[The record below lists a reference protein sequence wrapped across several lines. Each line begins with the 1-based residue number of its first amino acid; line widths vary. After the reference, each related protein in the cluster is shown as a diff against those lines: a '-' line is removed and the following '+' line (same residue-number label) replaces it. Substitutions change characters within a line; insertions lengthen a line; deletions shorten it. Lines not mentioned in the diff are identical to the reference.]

1 MQSQSKALPLISWLA
16 LCLTAS
22 VSASAS
28 ASTQQIHCGAI
39 FDAERAV
46 LLGPHILS
54 VTDGKFDRVEE
65 VRHPTSVVRAGDID
79 LRQSTCL
86 PGLIDMH
93 VHLGM
98 QSSPAAY
105 SEGFRLNP
113 EDYAYRSVGYAR
125 RTLEAGFTTVRD
137 LGGVHTLALR
147 NAIDQGLIQ
156 GPRII
161 AAGKSIATTGGHA
174 DPRNGISRELA
185 ESLGY
190 PGPEEGVVAGPIEA
204 RRAVRQRYKEG
215 SDVIK
220 ITATGGVLSFAKSAD
235 NPQFME
241 DEIRAIVDTAHDYGF
256 RVAAHAHG
264 LEGMRRAVNA
274 GVDSIEHGTYMD
286 AATFELM
293 KTRGTWYV
301 PTVLAGVFV
310 SEKSREIG
318 YYPEIVRPKAARI
331 GALIQG
337 TLGRAYAAGVRIA
350 FGTDAGVFPHG
361 ENAREFEL
369 MVEAGVPSAAAL
381 QSATWNA
388 SLLLDRNDDLGS
400 LSVGKRAD
408 LVAVAGNPVDEIAL
422 MKAPV
427 LVMKDGVIALQ
438 H

>member
-1 MQSQSKALPLISWLA
+1 
-16 LCLTAS
+16 
-22 VSASAS
+22 
-28 ASTQQIHCGAI
+28 
-39 FDAERAV
+39 
-46 LLGPHILS
+46 
-54 VTDGKFDRVEE
+54 
-65 VRHPTSVVRAGDID
+65 
-79 LRQSTCL
+79 
-86 PGLIDMH
+86 
-93 VHLGM
+93 
-98 QSSPAAY
+98 
-105 SEGFRLNP
+105 
-113 EDYAYRSVGYAR
+113 
-125 RTLEAGFTTVRD
+125 
-137 LGGVHTLALR
+137 
-147 NAIDQGLIQ
+147 
-156 GPRII
+156 
-161 AAGKSIATTGGHA
+161 
-174 DPRNGISRELA
+174 
-185 ESLGY
+185 
-190 PGPEEGVVAGPIEA
+190 
-204 RRAVRQRYKEG
+204 
-215 SDVIK
+215 
-220 ITATGGVLSFAKSAD
+220 
-235 NPQFME
+235 
-241 DEIRAIVDTAHDYGF
+241 
-256 RVAAHAHG
+256 
-264 LEGMRRAVNA
+264 MRRAVNA